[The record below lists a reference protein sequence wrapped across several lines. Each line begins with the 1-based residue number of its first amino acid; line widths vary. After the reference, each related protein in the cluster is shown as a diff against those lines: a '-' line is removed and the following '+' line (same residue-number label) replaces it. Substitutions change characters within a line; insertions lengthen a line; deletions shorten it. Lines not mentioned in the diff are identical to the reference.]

1 MWARPWARGERRAG
15 PAVGSL
21 PGQMGGEGASIQTG
35 SQASLLP
42 VPHPGAPP
50 AWPPQC
56 LLLLPPRLPRE
67 TLAFREELDI
77 LKFLCKDLWVAVFHK
92 QMDSLRTNHQVCAP
106 RADSG
111 QRPEP
116 REPREGTQAQGSHS
130 RLSPP
135 RGLPTRP
142 PRTGPSGLQLCLGL
156 TRLVCTRASFPLGT
170 HAGPG
175 WWPDGLGCIFSPPG
189 TLEIVQQGRGGED
202 TRPWSEGPRVLI

>member
-1 MWARPWARGERRAG
+1 M
-15 PAVGSL
+15 GSL

-35 SQASLLP
+35 SQAGLLP

-106 RADSG
+106 WADSG

-142 PRTGPSGLQLCLGL
+142 PRTGPLQLAAVPRPDAACLHPS
-156 TRLVCTRASFPLGT
+156 LVPIR
-170 HAGPG
+170 
-175 WWPDGLGCIFSPPG
+175 
-189 TLEIVQQGRGGED
+189 
-202 TRPWSEGPRVLI
+202 RPRWAWLVA

>member
-1 MWARPWARGERRAG
+1 M
-15 PAVGSL
+15 GSL

-56 LLLLPPRLPRE
+56 LLLLPPPRLPRE

-130 RLSPP
+130 RLSSP